1 MAVTSFSSF
10 WFLQSVKTVPLQ
22 KTKLCL
28 KLNNTV
34 TLRTALLSLIPL
46 FCTLMHTHTHTHTQ
60 LNKVIQHQFN
70 HYTHKQKHLGI
81 QSGKHGLILPCFSEK
96 KCKRLKPGKK
106 IHESR
111 ILADYLWVLLLL
123 VIIFCISTQRGRK
136 SATGAASIPSDLEW
150 IASLFKQV
158 TLELNFPTVA
168 SLSKDKGMK
177 TNKEVPWSKGD
188 AELPHTF
195 MDIFSLIWNSG
206 LRPRLLHFLPPCN
219 SRPSDPRHSK
229 KTTQKGY

>member
-1 MAVTSFSSF
+1 MGVGI
-10 WFLQSVKTVPLQ
+10 
-22 KTKLCL
+22 
-28 KLNNTV
+28 
-34 TLRTALLSLIPL
+34 LL
-46 FCTLMHTHTHTHTQ
+46 
-60 LNKVIQHQFN
+60 
-70 HYTHKQKHLGI
+70 
-81 QSGKHGLILPCFSEK
+81 CFSEK
-96 KCKRLKPGKK
+96 KYKRLKPGKK

-136 SATGAASIPSDLEW
+136 PATGAASIPSDLEW

-158 TLELNFPTVA
+158 TPELNFPTVA

-206 LRPRLLHFLPPCN
+206 PRPRLLYFLPPCN
-219 SRPSDPRHSK
+219 SHPSNPRHNK
-229 KTTQKGY
+229 KQHKKVINIYCALYYVPGEGNGTPLQYSCLENPMDGRAW